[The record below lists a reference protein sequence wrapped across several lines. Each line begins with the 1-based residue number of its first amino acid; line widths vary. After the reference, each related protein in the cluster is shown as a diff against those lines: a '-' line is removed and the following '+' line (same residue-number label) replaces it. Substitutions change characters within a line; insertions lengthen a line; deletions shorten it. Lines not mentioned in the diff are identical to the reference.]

1 MYYIVNKFRFVGYI
15 VPILSIIAL
24 FMLWNSTNPATVGPL
39 GILTVFILLY
49 IFWASIFFIFLHISF
64 KIIERVDWIKA
75 VLGGKHSPKFKH
87 QKAYYTA
94 SILAFIPVLLLA
106 MQSVNQLTL
115 RDIGLVI
122 LFVAL
127 AIFYVIKRT

>member
-1 MYYIVNKFRFVGYI
+1 MEYIFNKLRFVGYI
-15 VPILSIIAL
+15 VPFLSIAAL
-24 FMLWNSTNPATVGPL
+24 VALWNSTNPATVGPL
-39 GILTVFILLY
+39 GILTVFVLLY

-64 KIIERVDWIKA
+64 KVIERVEWITA
-75 VLGGKHSPKFKH
+75 TLGGKHPPKFKH
-87 QKAYYTA
+87 QKAYYAA